1 MTKITIDYQDGVK
14 AEYTVPDPIADAI
27 DSLLLG
33 YHHTVIELGERQE
46 GADRWRSMS

>member
-1 MTKITIDYQDGVK
+1 MTKITIEYQDGIK

-33 YHHTVIELGERQE
+33 DHHTVVALGKGKQSN
-46 GADRWRSMS
+46 D